1 MWDRGSDVLSDIK
14 TELVG
19 AEGDHSC
26 GGAWNGGVWC
36 AWNGIDPW
44 TKQESYSFTF
54 LKICKRITLFFDAIL
69 HNYDHGKE
77 KMIEERK
84 FNLNL
89 T

>member
-26 GGAWNGGVWC
+26 GG